1 MPAPTSPQATPI
13 LSVINQSNI
22 QDDGI
27 TPNKLQDDGE
37 YTMGSL
43 TLGSA
48 AGNFLKLPVLTA
60 DPTGITPASGVT
72 YYNSTEERL
81 KIYSTTDAGY
91 LNIAKG
97 RDIDTVT
104 TFKVLPNGDFEMKK
118 FYPQSVDGETLD
130 FDDGDFDV
138 VTLVGLEAN
147 AELSTT
153 NGNLVFN
160 LP

>member
-22 QDDGI
+22 QDDGV

-60 DPTGITPASGVT
+60 APTGITPTSGIT
-72 YYNSTEERL
+72 YYDSTEERL

-104 TFKVLPNGDFEMKK
+104 TFKILNNGDLELKK
-118 FYPQSVDGETLD
+118 FYPQSADGETLEY
-130 FDDGDFDV
+130 DDQDYDV
-138 VTLVGLEAN
+138 VTLIGLEAK

>member
-1 MPAPTSPQATPI
+1 MPAPTSPQQTPI
-13 LSVINQSNI
+13 LSVLNQANI

-43 TLGSA
+43 TLGTA
-48 AGNFLKLPVLTA
+48 AGNFFKFPVLTA
-60 DPTGITPASGVT
+60 APTGITPTSGIA
-72 YYNSTEERL
+72 YYNATEERL
-81 KIYSTTDAGY
+81 KVFSNADNSY

-104 TFKVLPNGDFEMKK
+104 TFKILANGDLEVKK
-118 FYPQSVDGETLD
+118 FYPQSADGETVN
-130 FDDGDFDV
+130 FSDDYDIL
-138 VTLVGLEAN
+138 TLLGLEAQPQ
-147 AELSTT
+147 LSTT
-153 NGNLVFN
+153 NGNLIFN

>member
-22 QDDGI
+22 QDDGV

-43 TLGSA
+43 TLGTA
-48 AGNFLKLPVLTA
+48 AGNFLKLPVLSA
-60 DPTGITPASGVT
+60 APTGITPTSGVT
-72 YYNSTEERL
+72 YYDSGEERL
-81 KIYSTTDAGY
+81 KIYSNTDGNY

-104 TFKVLPNGDFEMKK
+104 TFKILDNGDIEMKK
-118 FYPQSVDGETLD
+118 FFPQSADGETLEY
-130 FDDGDFDV
+130 DDDDFDV
-138 VTLVGLEAN
+138 VSLIGLEAN
-147 AELSTT
+147 AELSSI

>member
-22 QDDGI
+22 QDDGV

-43 TLGSA
+43 TLGTA
-48 AGNFLKLPVLTA
+48 AGNFFKLPVLTGA
-60 DPTGITPASGVT
+60 PTGITPTSGIT
-72 YYNSTEERL
+72 YYDSNEERL
-81 KIYSTTDAGY
+81 KIYSTTDGNY

-104 TFKVLPNGDFEMKK
+104 TFKILDNGDFEMKK
-118 FYPQSVDGETLD
+118 FFPQSADGETLEY
-130 FDDGDFDV
+130 DDGDFDV
-138 VTLVGLEAN
+138 VTLIGLEAK

>member
-1 MPAPTSPQATPI
+1 MPAPSSPQSTPI

-22 QDDGI
+22 QDDGV
-27 TPNKLQDDGE
+27 TPNKIQDDGE

-48 AGNFLKLPVLTA
+48 VGNFLKLPVLTA
-60 DPTGITPASGVT
+60 APTGITPTSGVT
-72 YYNSTEERL
+72 YYDSNEERL

-104 TFKVLPNGDFEMKK
+104 TFKILDNGDLELKK
-118 FYPQSVDGETLD
+118 FYPQSPDGETLEY
-130 FDDGDFDV
+130 DDDDFDV
-138 VTLVGLEAN
+138 VSLIGLEAS